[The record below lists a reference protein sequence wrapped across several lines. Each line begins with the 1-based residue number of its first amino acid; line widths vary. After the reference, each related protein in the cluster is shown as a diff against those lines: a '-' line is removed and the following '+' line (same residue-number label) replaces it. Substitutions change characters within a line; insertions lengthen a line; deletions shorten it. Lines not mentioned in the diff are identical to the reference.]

1 MTMTMT
7 MTGMVSWL
15 MMCVVLAVVVVSPMT
30 SVRTFLVSAQT
41 GTDDAEELITI
52 TATSLQLPL
61 IEGNV
66 TALPPL
72 PGFDWDVLLGS
83 TPASSFL
90 NGTPFDLN
98 ALLGGNASALDAFRQ
113 GVATTLPNTTQ
124 LDWFALLSGNT
135 SSLDAFRFDL
145 NALLGNASALDALRQ
160 SVEAALPNN
169 SLLYWFEVLSGVSG
183 NVSSLDAF
191 RQLVPLFNAVR
202 GIPGL
207 NWTAILG
214 ANTTSILSVWND
226 AP

>member
-1 MTMTMT
+1 MTMT

-15 MMCVVLAVVVVSPMT
+15 MMCVMCVVLAIMVSPMA
-30 SVRTFLVSAQT
+30 SVGTFLVSAQT
-41 GTDDAEELITI
+41 GTDAEEELI

-83 TPASSFL
+83 TPASAFL
-90 NGTPFDLN
+90 NGTPFDVN

-135 SSLDAFRFDL
+135 LSLDAFRFDL

-183 NVSSLDAF
+183 NVSSLDTF

-214 ANTTSILSVWND
+214 ANTTAILSVWND
-226 AP
+226 VP

>member
-1 MTMTMT
+1 MTMT

-30 SVRTFLVSAQT
+30 TSVGTFLVSAQT
-41 GTDDAEELITI
+41 GTDAEEELI

-90 NGTPFDLN
+90 NGTPFDVN

-145 NALLGNASALDALRQ
+145 NALLGNASALDALLQ

-183 NVSSLDAF
+183 NVSSLDTF

-226 AP
+226 VP

>member
-1 MTMTMT
+1 
-7 MTGMVSWL
+7 
-15 MMCVVLAVVVVSPMT
+15 MT
-30 SVRTFLVSAQT
+30 SVCTFLVSAQT
-41 GTDDAEELITI
+41 GTDAEELI

-61 IEGNV
+61 IAGNV

>member
-1 MTMTMT
+1 MTMT

-15 MMCVVLAVVVVSPMT
+15 MMCVVLAVLVSPMT
-30 SVRTFLVSAQT
+30 SVGTFKFLVSAQT
-41 GTDDAEELITI
+41 GTDDAEEVI

-83 TPASSFL
+83 TPASAFL

-145 NALLGNASALDALRQ
+145 NALLGNASALDALLQ

-183 NVSSLDAF
+183 NVSSLDTF

-214 ANTTSILSVWND
+214 ANTTAILSVWND
-226 AP
+226 VP